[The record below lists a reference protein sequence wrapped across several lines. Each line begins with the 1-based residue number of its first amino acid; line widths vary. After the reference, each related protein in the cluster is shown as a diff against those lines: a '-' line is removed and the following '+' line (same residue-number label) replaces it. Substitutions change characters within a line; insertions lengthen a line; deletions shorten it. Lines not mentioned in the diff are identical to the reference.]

1 VTGLV
6 ELSEVI
12 VLRGSEF
19 VYPRSEVGASV
30 ASDLVSE
37 RLVHRCLDGKSS
49 GEIVGAG
56 ASVGRV
62 GFLGKQSVQPLGEPT
77 VALRHASQ
85 HPGETRF
92 TVDIGLFGEVLGPG
106 YRRSDLAETGA

>member
-1 VTGLV
+1 
-6 ELSEVI
+6 
-12 VLRGSEF
+12 
-19 VYPRSEVGASV
+19 
-30 ASDLVSE
+30 
-37 RLVHRCLDGKSS
+37 
-49 GEIVGAG
+49 
-56 ASVGRV
+56 
-62 GFLGKQSVQPLGEPT
+62 LGEPT